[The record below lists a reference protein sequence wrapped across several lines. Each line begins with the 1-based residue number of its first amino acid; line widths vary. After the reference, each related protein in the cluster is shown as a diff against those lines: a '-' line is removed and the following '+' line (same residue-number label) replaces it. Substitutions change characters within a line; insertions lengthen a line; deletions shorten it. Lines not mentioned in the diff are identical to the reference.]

1 MVIYA
6 IFFLGDKMSSEFI
19 YDDDKAKEIGKG
31 LEEILNEADAIKS
44 GYNDNINS
52 MSDISSSAVSKGA
65 TLVSNLADI
74 HSSINNIIKS
84 YNDSLAAVKKFQ
96 EESSSLIDGMQSSES
111 TQSKLFDSINE
122 LNGVISFNFTYPE
135 ASGSMKKVKA
145 EDLIAA
151 FEKSNAKKA
160 GSNTYQVT
168 IDGVD
173 YRYDITNERLYTRG
187 SDGRFYPNHGEY
199 GIKCIFYTSDNNLDF
214 SKIKNT
220 ITFLGG
226 SGCHRYGPD
235 KIINN
240 PGNVKLNSNSLFTV
254 LYGGNIVSDALDNQY
269 NNMVHKTN
277 LIAGSTRLSNY
288 LAGAGTT
295 KKIHNSLVGASEGA
309 MAGFKAVN
317 QNPGLYQTLVASN
330 GASGVTN
337 MSSSAFKDVEIILLE
352 SENNKD
358 WNPRIVTTLKNLVK
372 SGVPSK
378 NISLYSNDSGLI
390 NQSQTVIGTDRV
402 FTSTDEYFKSHG
414 KWSAHGDGYSMI
426 AKTNVFSYLSNKS

>member
-135 ASGSMKKVKA
+135 ASGSMRKA
-145 EDLIAA
+145 KTDELIQA
-151 FEKSNAKKA
+151 FEKSNAKKI
-160 GSNTYQVT
+160 GSNTYELT
-168 IDGVD
+168 IDGVA
-173 YRYDITNERLYTRG
+173 YRYNVSNGRLFTKEMAQ
-187 SDGRFYPNHGEY
+187 SY
-199 GIKCIFYTSDNNLDF
+199 GVTCHFYTSDGTLDF
-214 SKIKNT
+214 SRIKNT

-226 SGCHRYGPD
+226 SGCHQNGPTTITKD
-235 KIINN
+235 VSKVKI
-240 PGNVKLNSNSLFTV
+240 NSSSLFTIV
-254 LYGGNIVSDALDNQY
+254 YGGYQTSDSKKDNYY
-269 NNMVHKTN
+269 NNMVRRTDM
-277 LIAGSTRLSNY
+277 IAGSTRLSNY

-337 MSSSAFKDVEIILLE
+337 MSSSAFKDVEVILLE

-372 SGVPSK
+372 SGVPNK

-390 NQSQTVIGTDRV
+390 NQSQAVIGTDRV

-414 KWSAHGDGYSMI
+414 KWSGHGDGYSMI